1 MDPTEAELQAITDL
15 AGANA
20 WAGVD
25 GALLQS
31 LQACLEGVARVREI
45 ALIPRGVWDT
55 TVNGLMVPGAREADP
70 ARALTPVELARV
82 ESLRRV
88 CFLRVGRPTDSPGD
102 PSPAAPAP
110 LGPPLP
116 PAGGGSPGGGGTGS
130 RKLKLSAV
138 LDPTLDAEVQV
149 MTSAEVT
156 ACYDSYK
163 ARFGD
168 YPTPESD
175 VSIDQLSAL
184 RQVISTGAVPFADFS
199 IFGPFGTRRLRRQ
212 TFMGYHLNAAT
223 GEWSKKELPGPSDFH
238 TWYQDWKCFRT
249 GMLLLEAGQAE
260 HLDAY
265 SEFIRSQVT
274 QFGDEAWW
282 LICRADSRLRS
293 EHLERIRRSLRT
305 TPQYGYTEAAPWSA
319 CFAASIKDSDFW
331 LKELG
336 TPATLWLARGTQEVV
351 IHPRDIVVM
360 IPLRVVH
367 HTRRRRRRSTQARTS
382 HRLERTGRTHSTGRE
397 SRFASPTTT
406 TNVDRQQ
413 HKGNAR
419 TSVPISAT
427 NASDPTRPSSV
438 LGRERGS
445 TDLRLEG

>member
-25 GALLQS
+25 GALLRS
-31 LQACLEGVARVREI
+31 LQAGLGGVARVREI

-55 TVNGLMVPGAREADP
+55 TVNGLTVPGAEDTDP
-70 ARALTPVELARV
+70 PRALTPVELARV

-102 PSPAAPAP
+102 PSPAAPTP
-110 LGPPLP
+110 
-116 PAGGGSPGGGGTGS
+116 GGGSPGGGGTGS

-149 MTSAEVT
+149 MTSTEVT

-163 ARFGD
+163 TRFGD

-184 RQVISTGAVPFADFS
+184 RQVIATGAVPFADFS

-282 LICRADSRLRS
+282 LICRADSRLRG

-305 TPQYGYTEAAPWSA
+305 NPQYGYTEAAPWSA

-336 TPATLWLARGTQEVV
+336 TPATLWLARNK
-351 IHPRDIVVM
+351 RD
-360 IPLRVVH
+360 
-367 HTRRRRRRSTQARTS
+367 S
-382 HRLERTGRTHSTGRE
+382 GG
-397 SRFASPTTT
+397 
-406 TNVDRQQ
+406 
-413 HKGNAR
+413 GN
-419 TSVPISAT
+419 
-427 NASDPTRPSSV
+427 PSSGHRGDDSPEGGAPHKKKKAKKHTGEDKSSV
-438 LGRERGS
+438 GEDGTYTLNRKGIEICVAYNNNKCGSAAAQGKCKNKRSHQCNKCLGPHQAIKCPGKGKRFN
-445 TDLRLEG
+445 